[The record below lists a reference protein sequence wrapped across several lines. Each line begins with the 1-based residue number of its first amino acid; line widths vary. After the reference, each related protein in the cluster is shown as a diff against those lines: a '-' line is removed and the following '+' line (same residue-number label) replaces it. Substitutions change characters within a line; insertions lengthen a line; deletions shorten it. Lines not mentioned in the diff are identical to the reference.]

1 MPDYVIPSGRLL
13 TTGDFLDV
21 AVRRAMNSGVVAI
34 GEGASLDAV
43 YHTLVNHRIHAV
55 LVIGA
60 KSATPLG
67 WATAG
72 GLLAH
77 ADEDSSLVSARDA
90 ITEEPH
96 EIGMR
101 ETVRDAITMLSEMN
115 TTHLIVVEQKGGF
128 PVGTISE
135 LDVAAFLG
143 RST

>member
-21 AVRRAMNSGVVAI
+21 AVRKAMNSGIVAI
-34 GEGASLDAV
+34 AEGASLDSV
-43 YHTLVNHRIHAV
+43 YHALVSHRIHAV
-55 LVIGA
+55 LVVGA
-60 KSATPLG
+60 KNGTPLG

-77 ADEDSSLVSARDA
+77 ADEDRSLVSARDA

-101 ETVRDAITMLSEMN
+101 ETVRDAIAMLSEMN
-115 TTHLIVVEQKGGF
+115 TTHLIVVEQKGSF

-143 RST
+143 GSS

>member
-21 AVRRAMNSGVVAI
+21 AVRRAMSPGVVAI

-43 YHTLVNHRIHAV
+43 YHALVNHRIHAV
-55 LVIGA
+55 LVVGA
-60 KSATPLG
+60 HTATPLG

-96 EIGMR
+96 EIGKT
-101 ETVRDAITMLSEMN
+101 ETVRDAITMLSKMN
-115 TTHLIVVEQKGGF
+115 TTHLIVVEEKGGF

-143 RST
+143 GS

>member
-21 AVRRAMNSGVVAI
+21 AVRKAMSPGIVSIA
-34 GEGASLDAV
+34 EGATLDAV
-43 YHTLVNHRIHAV
+43 YHALVRHRIHAL
-55 LVIGA
+55 LVVGS

-77 ADEDSSLVSARDA
+77 ADEDRDLVSARDA

-96 EIGMR
+96 EIRMQ
-101 ETVRDAITMLSEMN
+101 ETVRDAITMLSELN
-115 TTHLIVVEQKGGF
+115 ATHLVVVEEKGGF

-143 RST
+143 SAS

>member
-21 AVRRAMNSGVVAI
+21 AVRKAMSPGIVSIA
-34 GEGASLDAV
+34 EGATLDAV
-43 YHTLVNHRIHAV
+43 YHALVRHRIHAL
-55 LVIGA
+55 LVVGS

-77 ADEDSSLVSARDA
+77 ADEDRALVSARDA
-90 ITEEPH
+90 IT
-96 EIGMR
+96 
-101 ETVRDAITMLSEMN
+101 MLSELN
-115 TTHLIVVEQKGGF
+115 ATHLVVVEEKGGF

-143 RST
+143 SAS